1 MLDVRRRDFI
11 ALAGGGGFVESLA
24 RPGGNATGCALFEYT
39 LSGKWLELLK
49 EVAPGVTRVALLRD
63 PAVGSG
69 TGQYAIIQAVAQSLG
84 VELRPMDVRDPGE
97 IERAI
102 VAFAQ
107 VPNGGLI
114 IAGAPLIGAPS
125 LLTGKKHC
133 RACLL

>member
-1 MLDVRRRDFI
+1 MVTSVGQGLEQIIYILAVVGEEGI
-11 ALAGGGGFVESLA
+11 AVVETAGGSPA
-24 RPGGNATGCALFEYT
+24 RYLDALKKSGAKVMHKATSVKHAL
-39 LSGKWLELLK
+39 K
-49 EVAPGVTRVALLRD
+49 
-63 PAVGSG
+63 
-69 TGQYAIIQAVAQSLG
+69 AQSLG

-133 RACLL
+133 RACLLLR